1 LECKIL
7 KKIDAIVRAE
17 RMPLIKERLRERAV
31 AGMTISMVMGWSKTR
46 ELHLQ
51 WRGQPVSYDL
61 IQRAKFELV
70 IPDSQ
75 VKEVVSTIIESA
87 RSGRNGEHGDGMI
100 FVSSVDHIINVKYL
114 G

>member
-1 LECKIL
+1 L

-17 RMPLIKERLRERAV
+17 RMPLIKQRLRDMGV
-31 AGMTISMVMGWSKTR
+31 AGMTISTVMGWSKTR

-75 VKEVVSTIIESA
+75 VKEVVKAIIESA
-87 RSGRNGEHGDGMI
+87 RSGKDGEHGDGMI
-100 FVSSVDHIINVKYL
+100 FISNVDHIVNVKYL

>member
-1 LECKIL
+1 M

-17 RMPLIKERLRERAV
+17 RMPLIKQRLREMGV
-31 AGMTISMVMGWSKTR
+31 AGMTISTVMGWSKNR

-75 VKEVVSTIIESA
+75 VKEIVSALVESA
-87 RSGRNGEHGDGMI
+87 RSGKNGEHGDGMI
-100 FVSSVDHIINVKYL
+100 FISNVDHLMNVKYL

>member
-1 LECKIL
+1 MRCKTL

-17 RMPLIKERLRERAV
+17 RMPLIKERLRDRGV
-31 AGMTISMVMGWSKTR
+31 AGMTISMVMGWSKSR
-46 ELHLQ
+46 EFHLQ

-75 VKEVVSTIIESA
+75 VKEAVSTIIESA
-87 RSGRNGEHGDGMI
+87 RSGENGEHGDGMI
-100 FVSSVDHIINVKYL
+100 FVSKVEHIMNIKYL

>member
-1 LECKIL
+1 M

-17 RMPLIKERLRERAV
+17 RMPLIKERLRNMGV
-31 AGMTISMVMGWSKTR
+31 AGMTISTVMGWSKNR

-70 IPDSQ
+70 VPDSQ
-75 VKEVVSTIIESA
+75 VKEIVLAIIESA
-87 RSGRNGEHGDGMI
+87 RSGKNGEQGDGMI
-100 FVSSVDHIINVKYL
+100 FVSSVDHLMNVKYL

>member
-1 LECKIL
+1 M

-17 RMPLIKERLRERAV
+17 RMPLIKERLREMGV
-31 AGMTISMVMGWSKTR
+31 AGMTISTVMGWSKTR

-75 VKEVVSTIIESA
+75 VKEVVEAIIGSA
-87 RSGRNGEHGDGMI
+87 RSGKNGEQGDGMI
-100 FVSSVDHIINVKYL
+100 FVSNVEHIMNVKYL

>member
-1 LECKIL
+1 ML

-17 RMPLIKERLRERAV
+17 RMPLVKERLREMGV
-31 AGMTISMVMGWSKTR
+31 AGMTVSTVMGWSKNR

-70 IPDSQ
+70 LPDSQ
-75 VKEVVSTIIESA
+75 VKEVVNTIIASA
-87 RSGRNGEHGDGMI
+87 RSGTKGEQGDGII
-100 FVSSVDHIINVKYL
+100 FISSIDHVMHIKYL

>member
-1 LECKIL
+1 
-7 KKIDAIVRAE
+7 
-17 RMPLIKERLRERAV
+17 MPLIKESLRGMGV
-31 AGMTISMVMGWSKTR
+31 AGMTISTVMGWSKNR
-46 ELHLQ
+46 EFHFQ

-75 VKEVVSTIIESA
+75 VKEIVLAIIESA
-87 RSGRNGEHGDGMI
+87 RSGKNGEQGDGMI
-100 FVSSVDHIINVKYL
+100 FVSSVDHLMNVKYL

>member
-1 LECKIL
+1 M

-17 RMPLIKERLRERAV
+17 RMPLIKERLRNLGV
-31 AGMTISMVMGWSKTR
+31 AGMTISTVMGWSKTR

-75 VKEVVSTIIESA
+75 VKEVVEAIIDSA
-87 RSGRNGEHGDGMI
+87 RSGEKGEQGDGMI
-100 FVSSVDHIINVKYL
+100 FVSNVDHIMNVKYL

>member
-1 LECKIL
+1 M

-17 RMPLIKERLRERAV
+17 RMPLVKERLRDMGV
-31 AGMTISMVMGWSKTR
+31 SGMTISTVMGWSKTR

-51 WRGQPVSYDL
+51 WRGQRVSYDL

-75 VKEVVSTIIESA
+75 VKEVVNAIIETA
-87 RSGRNGEHGDGMI
+87 RTGNNGEHGDGMI
-100 FVSSVDHIINVKYL
+100 FVSNVDHIMNVKYL

>member
-1 LECKIL
+1 M

-17 RMPLIKERLRERAV
+17 RMPLVKERLRDMGV
-31 AGMTISMVMGWSKTR
+31 SGMTISNVMGWSKTR

-51 WRGQPVSYDL
+51 WRGQRVSYDL

-70 IPDSQ
+70 VPDSQ
-75 VKEVVSTIIESA
+75 VREVVNAIIESA
-87 RSGRNGEHGDGMI
+87 RSGNNGEHGDGMI
-100 FVSSVDHIINVKYL
+100 FVSNVDHIMNVKYL

>member
-1 LECKIL
+1 L
-7 KKIDAIVRAE
+7 KKVDAIVRAE
-17 RMPLIKERLRERAV
+17 RMPLIKERLRDMGV
-31 AGMTISMVMGWSKTR
+31 AGMTISTVMGWSKTR

-70 IPDSQ
+70 IPNSQ
-75 VKEVVSTIIESA
+75 VKEVVETIIEAA
-87 RSGRNGEHGDGMI
+87 RSGKNGEHGDGMI
-100 FVSSVDHIINVKYL
+100 FISNVDHIVNVKYL

>member
-1 LECKIL
+1 L
-7 KKIDAIVRAE
+7 KKVDAIVRAE
-17 RMPLIKERLRERAV
+17 RMPLIKERLRGMGV
-31 AGMTISMVMGWSKTR
+31 AGMTISIVMGWSKNR

-75 VKEVVSTIIESA
+75 VKEIVLAIIESA
-87 RSGRNGEHGDGMI
+87 RSGKNGEQGDGMI
-100 FVSSVDHIINVKYL
+100 FVSSVDHLMNVKYL

>member
-1 LECKIL
+1 
-7 KKIDAIVRAE
+7 
-17 RMPLIKERLRERAV
+17 MGV
-31 AGMTISMVMGWSKTR
+31 AGMTISTVMGWSKTR

-75 VKEVVSTIIESA
+75 VKEVVKTIIESA
-87 RSGRNGEHGDGMI
+87 RSGKDGEHGDGMI
-100 FVSSVDHIINVKYL
+100 FISNVDHIVNVKYL

>member
-1 LECKIL
+1 L

-17 RMPLIKERLRERAV
+17 RMPLIKQRLRDMGV
-31 AGMTISMVMGWSKTR
+31 AGMTISTVMGWSKTR

-75 VKEVVSTIIESA
+75 VKEVVKAIIESA
-87 RSGRNGEHGDGMI
+87 RSGKDGENGDGMI
-100 FVSSVDHIINVKYL
+100 FISNVDHIVNVKYL

>member
-1 LECKIL
+1 ML

-17 RMPLIKERLRERAV
+17 RMPLVKERLRN
-31 AGMTISMVMGWSKTR
+31 MGWSKSR

-61 IQRAKFELV
+61 IQKAKFEL
-70 IPDSQ
+70 ILPDSQ
-75 VKEVVSTIIESA
+75 VEEVVNTIIQSA
-87 RSGRNGEHGDGMI
+87 RSGEKGEQGDGMI
-100 FVSSVDHIINVKYL
+100 FISSVDHLMNVKYL

>member
-1 LECKIL
+1 MM

-17 RMPLIKERLRERAV
+17 RMPLIKERLRDLGV
-31 AGMTISMVMGWSKTR
+31 GGMTISTVMGWSKTR

-70 IPDSQ
+70 VPDTQ
-75 VKEVVSTIIESA
+75 VKEVVNAIIESA
-87 RSGRNGEHGDGMI
+87 RSGKKGEQGDGMI
-100 FVSSVDHIINVKYL
+100 FVSSVDHMMNVKYL

>member
-1 LECKIL
+1 L
-7 KKIDAIVRAE
+7 KKIDAVVRAE
-17 RMPLIKERLRERAV
+17 RMPLIKERLRNLGV
-31 AGMTISMVMGWSKTR
+31 AGMTISTVMGWSKTR

-75 VKEVVSTIIESA
+75 VKEVVEAIIELA
-87 RSGRNGEHGDGMI
+87 RSGKKGEQGDGMI
-100 FVSSVDHIINVKYL
+100 FVSNVDHMMNVKYL

>member
-1 LECKIL
+1 ML

-17 RMPLIKERLRERAV
+17 RMPLVKERLRNMGV
-31 AGMTISMVMGWSKTR
+31 AGMTISAVMGWSKSR

-61 IQRAKFELV
+61 IQRSKFEL
-70 IPDSQ
+70 ILPDSQ
-75 VKEVVSTIIESA
+75 VEEVVNTIIQSA
-87 RSGRNGEHGDGMI
+87 RSGEKGEQGDGMI
-100 FVSSVDHIINVKYL
+100 FISSVDHLMNVKYL

>member
-1 LECKIL
+1 L

-17 RMPLIKERLRERAV
+17 RMPLIKERLRNLGV
-31 AGMTISMVMGWSKTR
+31 AGMTISTVMGWSKTR

-61 IQRAKFELV
+61 IQRAKFEIV

-75 VKEVVSTIIESA
+75 VKEVVEAIIESA
-87 RSGRNGEHGDGMI
+87 RSGKKGEQGDGMI
-100 FVSSVDHIINVKYL
+100 FVSNVDHIMNVKYL